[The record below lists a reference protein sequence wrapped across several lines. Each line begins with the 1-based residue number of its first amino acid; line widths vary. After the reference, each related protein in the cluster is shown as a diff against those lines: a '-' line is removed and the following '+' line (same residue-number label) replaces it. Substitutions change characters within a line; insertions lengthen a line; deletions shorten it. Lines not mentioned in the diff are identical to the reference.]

1 MKLVYTETIPGWN
14 INEVKGLVSGNTIR
28 AKHLGR
34 DIGAAFKNMAGGE
47 LKAYTELLAESQSRG
62 HQPHGCRR
70 RHSARA
76 RHRERPLHD
85 LDRCRRRSRNVR
97 LRHCRSGGSGAVT
110 GVLIQLVIPLVLIL
124 TAAGGRVL
132 IVVAGPTSNV
142 AGPTWPTSPS
152 PPRPTLPGLDE
163 PRHGELV
170 VGSVVMGADYIRQVV
185 GAWRNVFGGEIRS
198 FTPVLD
204 QARAESSLRMLEAAH
219 AKGAVGVVN
228 VRFEAVR
235 INNNA
240 SELLSYGTLVY

>member
-1 MKLVYTETIPGWN
+1 M
-14 INEVKGLVSGNTIR
+14 
-28 AKHLGR
+28 
-34 DIGAAFKNMAGGE
+34 
-47 LKAYTELLAESQSRG
+47 
-62 HQPHGCRR
+62 
-70 RHSARA
+70 
-76 RHRERPLHD
+76 
-85 LDRCRRRSRNVR
+85 
-97 LRHCRSGGSGAVT
+97 T
-110 GVLIQLVIPLVLIL
+110 GVLIQLAIPLVLIL
-124 TAAGGRVL
+124 TAASGRVAHRRRGAH
-132 IVVAGPTSNV
+132 IERRRADVAHIILS
-142 AGPTWPTSPS
+142 
-152 PPRPTLPGLDE
+152 PRPTLLGLDE